1 MAFSTA
7 ANGAKKLRRLS
18 KTGSPATIERRH
30 VRRIL
35 ALLDSVLR
43 GTDSCG
49 FSAMTLHITAAI
61 ERWPVDGHFTIARGA
76 KTFVDLIVVT
86 VSDGTYVGYG
96 EGTAIY
102 YRGETAEKCVRQVEG
117 VADALAAHPVAMA
130 RDQLQSR
137 LPPGAA
143 RNALDCALW
152 DLEAKQYGQP
162 LWERIGMKS
171 QPVPLE
177 TAFTISLGAPDAM
190 HKDALAA
197 AANGY
202 GVLKLKLNGEADR
215 ARVAA
220 ARAGAPKAR
229 IIVDANESWGA
240 MDIVAEAEVL
250 KRLGVAMIEQPLPAG
265 QDAALA
271 DIASPLPIFADESC
285 HIAADVAR
293 LAGLYQGVNIKLDKA
308 GGLTEAL
315 ALCKA
320 AQSAKMGVMVGCML
334 STSLAIQAAFLVA
347 QTASWVDLDGPALL
361 LHDRPGGFVFAN
373 GRLSPANMLTK

>member
-7 ANGAKKLRRLS
+7 ANGAKKLRPLS
-18 KTGSPATIERRH
+18 KIGYPATIERRN
-30 VRRIL
+30 VPRYFDLLNSIL
-35 ALLDSVLR
+35 PS
-43 GTDSCG
+43 TDSCG
-49 FSAMTLHITAAI
+49 FSAMTLHINATV

-76 KTFVDLIVVT
+76 KKFVDLLVVA
-86 VSDGTYVGYG
+86 VSDGTHIGYG

-102 YRGETAEKCVRQVEG
+102 YRGETAEKCLRQVEG
-117 VADALAAHPVAMA
+117 IADALAAHNVPMA
-130 RDQLQSR
+130 RALLQSH

-152 DLEAKQYGQP
+152 DLEAKQAGRP
-162 LWERIGMKS
+162 LWELIGMKS
-171 QPVPLE
+171 PPMPLE
-177 TAFTISLGAPDAM
+177 TAFTISLGTPDAM
-190 HKDALAA
+190 HADARTAA
-197 AANGY
+197 DNKY
-202 GVLKLKLNGEADR
+202 NLLKLKLNGEADR

-220 ARAGAPKAR
+220 VRAGAPKAR

-250 KRLGVAMIEQPLPAG
+250 KNLGVAMIEQPLPAG

-271 DIASPLPIFADESC
+271 NISSPLPIFADESC
-285 HIAADVAR
+285 HIAADVPR

-320 AQSAKMGVMVGCML
+320 AQSAKMDVMVGCML

-347 QTASWVDLDGPALL
+347 QNASWVDLDGPALL
-361 LHDRPGGFVFAN
+361 QHDRPGGFVFTD
-373 GRLSPANMLTK
+373 GRLSPA